1 MDLHFT
7 PDAPTDTEREAVDSL
22 LGEPGSNW
30 TGGDRIL
37 ASDLRTSQ
45 AGHRGAGK
53 RHLLLPVLH
62 AISDRCGWISRGALN
77 YCCRRLGVPPAE
89 AYGVATFYD
98 MFSLSPRP
106 PVVVR
111 VCDDI
116 ACIAK
121 GFDRLSDDLA
131 SGPIPEGGGRS
142 ANGVI
147 WTRSPCLGLCE
158 RAPAALIS
166 GAGEQPW
173 HAVSAPAT
181 PGAIE
186 RVCHREGRA
195 AEAGA
200 EVRASVPQAGTG
212 GLRLLHRVGEPSGE
226 SLQGYLRDG
235 GFAALDLA
243 VRNGREWV
251 VEQVEASNLVGRGG
265 AAFPT
270 GRKWRAVLAAKGPK
284 YAVCNADESEPGTF
298 KDRVLMEG
306 DPYALVEALAIASF
320 ATGCGRAYVYIRGE
334 YPESTERMAGAIED
348 CEREGL
354 LAPACPIEIRRGA
367 GAYICGEET
376 ALFNSIEG
384 YRGEPRNKP
393 PYPTQSGLFRRPT
406 LVNNV
411 ETLANIPGILLEG
424 GAAYAAL
431 GTDVSSGP
439 KLFCLSGHVASPGV
453 YEAEFGV
460 TVMELIEMA
469 GGVAGSGQAQAVL
482 VGGAAGALLHP
493 GEIDTPFTFEAMREI
508 GATVGS
514 AVVMPFDTTVD
525 LGAMLVRIAEFFRH
539 ESCGQC
545 VPCRVGT
552 VRQHELLQRLQSGE
566 VRLGSEQH
574 RTLLAE
580 ISQVM
585 RDASIC
591 GLGHTAASAV
601 DSALLRFPIWGGSA
615 R

>member
-1 MDLHFT
+1 
-7 PDAPTDTEREAVDSL
+7 
-22 LGEPGSNW
+22 
-30 TGGDRIL
+30 
-37 ASDLRTSQ
+37 
-45 AGHRGAGK
+45 
-53 RHLLLPVLH
+53 
-62 AISDRCGWISRGALN
+62 
-77 YCCRRLGVPPAE
+77 
-89 AYGVATFYD
+89 
-98 MFSLSPRP
+98 
-106 PVVVR
+106 
-111 VCDDI
+111 
-116 ACIAK
+116 
-121 GFDRLSDDLA
+121 
-131 SGPIPEGGGRS
+131 
-142 ANGVI
+142 
-147 WTRSPCLGLCE
+147 
-158 RAPAALIS
+158 
-166 GAGEQPW
+166 
-173 HAVSAPAT
+173 
-181 PGAIE
+181 
-186 RVCHREGRA
+186 
-195 AEAGA
+195 
-200 EVRASVPQAGTG
+200 
-212 GLRLLHRVGEPSGE
+212 
-226 SLQGYLRDG
+226 
-235 GFAALDLA
+235 
-243 VRNGREWV
+243 
-251 VEQVEASNLVGRGG
+251 
-265 AAFPT
+265 
-270 GRKWRAVLAAKGPK
+270 
-284 YAVCNADESEPGTF
+284 
-298 KDRVLMEG
+298 MEG

-460 TVMELIEMA
+460 TVRELIEMA
-469 GGVAGSGQAQAVL
+469 GGVAGSGQVQAVL